1 MRRNARRLPVAPG
14 HVIKKL
20 AALTVLAACAHMA
33 HADPKADDLGQLIEQ
48 KSLASRIGDS
58 IHRAS
63 NRAADLVLNAMG
75 SLGVPY
81 RFGGTSAETGFD
93 CSGFV
98 RAMFQ
103 QTLGT
108 LLPRTSAEQAAATD
122 KIKKDELRP
131 GDLVFFNTMRRAYSH
146 VGIYVGE
153 GKFIHAPR
161 TGAQVR
167 VESMNVGYWQH
178 RFDGARRVLTADANA
193 SAAMPASGGGS
204 AIIGRESPA
213 PSSVRLGGSLFG
225 KSAGD
230 GAPPSTAFG
239 QFPASGDG
247 I

>member
-1 MRRNARRLPVAPG
+1 M
-14 HVIKKL
+14 KKL
-20 AALTVLAACAHMA
+20 IVAALFSAASLAQAGPQAA
-33 HADPKADDLGQLIEQ
+33 SEGPGGS
-48 KSLASRIGDS
+48 KSLIQRLGSQAQGLSD
-58 IHRAS
+58 RAS
-63 NRAADLVLNAMG
+63 DVVFNAMG
-75 SLGVPY
+75 KLDVPY
-81 RFGGTSAETGFD
+81 RLGGNTRETGFD
-93 CSGFV
+93 CSGLV
-98 RAMFQ
+98 HAVYQ
-103 QTLGT
+103 QTMGLV
-108 LLPRTSAEQAAATD
+108 LPRTAADQAAATA
-122 KIKKDELRP
+122 KIEKAELNP